1 MKEETSSFCELYG
14 DSIRNRI
21 LERLLENQGLDF
33 AAGDLAKEVGI
44 SRPKA
49 YEWINEFE
57 AKGLVKKSRT
67 VGNTQLYL
75 LNKENNLAKLLI
87 QSFKA
92 CLRQTAETHSE
103 FERPIAARYGRRQS
117 ISYVKEK

>member
-57 AKGLVKKSRT
+57 AKVHR
-67 VGNTQLYL
+67 N
-75 LNKENNLAKLLI
+75 
-87 QSFKA
+87 
-92 CLRQTAETHSE
+92 
-103 FERPIAARYGRRQS
+103 
-117 ISYVKEK
+117 